1 MKNIAQTTEPRAA
14 RAFGTVKKRIRMCGS
29 PAVPSTSARPSET
42 VSIGE
47 DRNVPG
53 PSENVDSAVVFAS
66 ASLNSAIG
74 LKPTV
79 SSTNSDITKMPI
91 ISSTALMI
99 CTHVVA
105 SMPPKIT

>member
-1 MKNIAQTTEPRAA
+1 M
-14 RAFGTVKKRIRMCGS
+14 
-29 PAVPSTSARPSET
+29 
-42 VSIGE
+42 
-47 DRNVPG
+47 PG

-66 ASLNSAIG
+66 ALLNSSIG
-74 LKPTV
+74 FKPTR
-79 SSTNSDITKMPI
+79 SSTNADITTMPI